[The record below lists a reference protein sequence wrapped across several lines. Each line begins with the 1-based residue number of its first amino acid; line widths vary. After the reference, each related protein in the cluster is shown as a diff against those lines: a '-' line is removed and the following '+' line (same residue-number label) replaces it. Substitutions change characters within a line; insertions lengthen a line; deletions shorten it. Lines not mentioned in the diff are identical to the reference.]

1 MGEAI
6 LYQLHSLLAATALGF
21 CRLAPTFYL
30 LPFFA
35 SGNIPTVVRHPGND
49 SNLLIVF
56 YVQIMPDD
64 FVMQLHRF

>member
-1 MGEAI
+1 MMNKKFWIRWVSIALI
-6 LYQLHSLLAATALGF
+6 CAAYYATVLYFDLVFAL
-21 CRLAPTFYL
+21 
-30 LPFFA
+30 
-35 SGNIPTVVRHPGND
+35 GND